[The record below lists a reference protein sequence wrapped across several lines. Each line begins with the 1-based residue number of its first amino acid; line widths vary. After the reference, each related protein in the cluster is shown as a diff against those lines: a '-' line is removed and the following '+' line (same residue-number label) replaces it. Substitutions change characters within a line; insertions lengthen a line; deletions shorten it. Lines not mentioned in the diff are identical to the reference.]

1 MGSKRVLSLVVVDP
15 GPGRREPDSGDD
27 QPDQLL
33 AVRELSRDGTQLF
46 VRFVGE
52 VTLVTIPVLSTALEL
67 EPGNAAEH
75 QNVTEIVVDL
85 RPVKFLCAAGI
96 LELVSAQ
103 QRSERAG
110 VKLRIIADQWAATGP
125 LRLLG
130 LVQ

>member
-1 MGSKRVLSLVVVDP
+1 VGSKRVLPAAVDD
-15 GPGRREPDSGDD
+15 PGRRKPGAGDD
-27 QPDQLL
+27 EAGRLL
-33 AVRELSRDGTQLF
+33 AVRELRRDGTQLF

-52 VTLVTIPVLSTALEL
+52 VTLPTVSLLSTALEL

-85 RPVKFLCAAGI
+85 RPVRFLCAAGM
-96 LELVSAQ
+96 LELVNAQ

-110 VKLRIIADQWAATGP
+110 VRLRIIADQWAATGP